1 MIYSLDRITKHYPA
15 AGGLTRSLDDLSLG
29 VHPGER
35 LALIGRSGAG
45 KTTLFRLLNGMLRP
59 TSGTLHF
66 DGRNVG
72 AMSGRELRAMRRR
85 IGMVYQQH
93 HLVPSLSAL
102 DNTLCGRLGY
112 WSVWRTLRAAL
123 KPSRAETEWA
133 MHALEAVGLADKRA
147 ARADELSGGQ
157 QQRLAIARALMQ
169 DPEVILADEPVAS
182 LDPGLAESI
191 ATLLVK
197 VADESRPRRT
207 LIVTLHTVEL
217 ALRHFPRV
225 VGVNAG
231 RIAFDVPVAEVS
243 RDALDILYAGSEAQT
258 KEGQPLHAEPW
269 REPQCA
275 R

>member
-133 MHALEAVGLADKRA
+133 LHTLEAVGLADKRA

-197 VADESRPRRT
+197 VADERRPQRT

-231 RIAFDVPVAEVS
+231 RIAFDVPAAEVS

>member
-1 MIYSLDRITKHYPA
+1 
-15 AGGLTRSLDDLSLG
+15 
-29 VHPGER
+29 
-35 LALIGRSGAG
+35 
-45 KTTLFRLLNGMLRP
+45 
-59 TSGTLHF
+59 
-66 DGRNVG
+66 
-72 AMSGRELRAMRRR
+72 
-85 IGMVYQQH
+85 
-93 HLVPSLSAL
+93 
-102 DNTLCGRLGY
+102 
-112 WSVWRTLRAAL
+112 
-123 KPSRAETEWA
+123 
-133 MHALEAVGLADKRA
+133 
-147 ARADELSGGQ
+147 
-157 QQRLAIARALMQ
+157 MQ

-197 VADESRPRRT
+197 LADERRPQRT